1 MKIEFRGRTYWVSPR
16 DSVFENGVYFSPG
29 YIRRLLRLIEGKRIE
44 RSRTF
49 DRWLKHLRKR
59 RYVRLEG
66 DKVHLTP
73 AGVLAVVFAL
83 GCLHA
88 VARTRRVAVR
98 KRVEARKRL
107 FSDLKR
113 KRLELIDWNFL
124 SLKVRGDSIGYTEIL
139 LVSPQDVLTFVW
151 DGLVVDVK
159 SSSKLGRML
168 ARWCLDHLKVI
179 WMLEDDFPVKIVKEF
194 ERCVS

>member
-1 MKIEFRGRTYWVSPR
+1 
-16 DSVFENGVYFSPG
+16 
-29 YIRRLLRLIEGKRIE
+29 
-44 RSRTF
+44 
-49 DRWLKHLRKR
+49 
-59 RYVRLEG
+59 
-66 DKVHLTP
+66 
-73 AGVLAVVFAL
+73 
-83 GCLHA
+83 
-88 VARTRRVAVR
+88 
-98 KRVEARKRL
+98 
-107 FSDLKR
+107 
-113 KRLELIDWNFL
+113 LIDWNFL